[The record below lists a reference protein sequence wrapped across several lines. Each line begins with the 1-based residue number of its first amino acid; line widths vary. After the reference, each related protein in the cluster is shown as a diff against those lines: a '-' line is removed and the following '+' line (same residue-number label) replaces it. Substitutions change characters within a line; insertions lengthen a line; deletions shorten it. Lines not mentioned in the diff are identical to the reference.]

1 MCVLVSCVLRV
12 VAGDKKSRVGRL
24 GLLRHQHGHLTGIF
38 VLSPFFLQRAFAIS
52 FCTSSL
58 RTEMESKHC
67 LEKILGPNEN
77 GPVKYAGQSDW

>member
-1 MCVLVSCVLRV
+1 MFETLAFS
-12 VAGDKKSRVGRL
+12 K
-24 GLLRHQHGHLTGIF
+24 LTF
-38 VLSPFFLQRAFAIS
+38 DTMSERAQRAFAIS

-77 GPVKYAGQSDW
+77 GPVRYAGQADW

>member
-1 MCVLVSCVLRV
+1 MSSLSGGPGLVRCQHYRDLT
-12 VAGDKKSRVGRL
+12 VAF
-24 GLLRHQHGHLTGIF
+24 LLFPR
-38 VLSPFFLQRAFAIS
+38 FLQRAFAIS